1 MEEKEFARLYFMQTE
16 DVRVLVVSLL
26 EETQSQGGEQNPPSG
41 TTDKDD

>member
-16 DVRVLVVSLL
+16 DVKVLVVSLL
-26 EETQSQGGEQNPPSG
+26 EETQPQGGEQNPPSG